1 MALLHLSGEATFD
14 TVRLVGMAIRAVCA
28 SVSSSSEAAQIELAV
43 VEASN
48 NIVEHAYRA
57 VQGDIALDVDIG
69 EKKIVI
75 ALHDTGET
83 MPTASHQSANLDF
96 DPMNLDDLP
105 EGGMGLFLMTSIMDE
120 QSYVSVNGK
129 NTLTLTKFLHGENND

>member
-28 SVSSSSEAAQIELAV
+28 SVASGTEAAQIELAV

-57 VQGDIALDVDIG
+57 VQGDITLDVDIG

-83 MPTASHQSANLDF
+83 MPTASQQSANLDF

-120 QSYVSVNGK
+120 RSYVSANGR
-129 NTLTLTKFLHGENND
+129 NTLTLTKFLHGGDND

>member
-1 MALLHLSGEATFD
+1 MALLHLSGEANFD
-14 TVRLVGMAIRAVCA
+14 TVRLVGMAIRAVCTSA
-28 SVSSSSEAAQIELAV
+28 VSGAEAAQIELAV

-48 NIVEHAYRA
+48 NIVEHAYSN
-57 VQGDIALDVDIG
+57 VQGDIALDVEIG

-83 MPTASHQSANLDF
+83 MPTASQQSANLDF

-120 QSYVSVNGK
+120 RAYTSANGR
-129 NTLTLTKFLHGENND
+129 NTLTLTKLLRGGENG

>member
-1 MALLHLSGEATFD
+1 MALLHLSGKATFD
-14 TVRLVGMAIRAVCA
+14 TVRLVGMAVRAVCA
-28 SVSSSSEAAQIELAV
+28 SVVSGTEAAQIELAI

-48 NIVEHAYRA
+48 NIVEHAYSI

-83 MPTASHQSANLDF
+83 MPTASQQSANLDF
-96 DPMNLDDLP
+96 DPTNLDDLP

-120 QSYVSVNGK
+120 RSYISANGR
-129 NTLTLTKFLHGENND
+129 NTLTLTKFLHGGDND